1 MLLEILMTKICRNSL
16 KPVLL
21 ELIWIMLA
29 RSLTK

>member
-16 KPVLL
+16 KLVLL